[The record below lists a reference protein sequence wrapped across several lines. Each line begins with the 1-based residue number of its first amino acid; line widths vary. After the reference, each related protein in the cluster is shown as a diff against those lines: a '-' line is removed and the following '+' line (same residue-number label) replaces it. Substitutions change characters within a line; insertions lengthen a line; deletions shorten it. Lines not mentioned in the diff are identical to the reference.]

1 MQFLLLHLREKKMK
15 KIIIGAALAVS
26 TFVSS
31 AVVSFADELLVPNM
45 TYRVGPYAA
54 NGTMVA
60 NGFTDYFTM
69 LNERDGG
76 IGGVM
81 VNPEECETGYKAQV
95 GVECYES
102 YRGKNALVH
111 TPNSTGITLQILQK
125 APEDEVPILTMGYG
139 LSAAAKGETFPW
151 AFNYPASYWSQMTSI
166 LSHINNET
174 GLKGKKIAFLYLDV
188 GYGREPIP
196 VLKDLGPKMGFETL
210 YVPVAGKEMQN
221 QSSHWLTI
229 RKEKPD
235 WVIMWGWGAMNPT
248 AIKEAAKTRFPL
260 DRFIG
265 NWWSGAHVDTQ
276 ALGSKAKGYLSS
288 SFTTTGTD
296 FPAIQDMI
304 KYVVKPGKTKT
315 KPDMPGKVLYNRA
328 MFNAVIIAEAI
339 MVAQKTTGK
348 KMVTGADVRLGL
360 ENIKLDE
367 ARLKEL
373 GLAGFTAPVIGSCQD
388 HENGGAI
395 FVQQW
400 DGSDWVRKTDLIPP
414 MEDVVQPLL
423 TAAAAKYVSDKSG
436 WKTQNCN

>member
-1 MQFLLLHLREKKMK
+1 MK
-15 KIIIGAALAVS
+15 KHIIGAAVALGTLISTVS
-26 TFVSS
+26 M
-31 AVVSFADELLVPNM
+31 SFAEELLVPHL
-45 TYRVGPYAA
+45 TYRVGPFAA
-54 NGTMVA
+54 NGTMGA
-60 NGFTDYFTM
+60 NAITDYFTM

-76 IGGVM
+76 IGGLK
-81 VNPEECETGYKAQV
+81 VNPEECETGYNAQK

-102 YRGKNALVH
+102 YRGKNPLMH
-111 TPNSTGITLQILQK
+111 IPNSTGITLQLLQK
-125 APEDEVPILTMGYG
+125 APEDEVPIFTMGYG

-166 LSHINNET
+166 LSYIDSET
-174 GLKGKKIAFLYLDV
+174 GLKGKKLAFLYLDG

-196 VLKDLGPKMGFETL
+196 LLDKLSPQMGFD
-210 YVPVAGKEMQN
+210 VVKIPVAFADSQN
-221 QSSHWLTI
+221 QGSQWLTI

-235 WVIMWGWGAMNPT
+235 WVIMWGWGVMNIT

-265 NWWSGAHVDTQ
+265 NWWSGAHVDTE
-276 ALGSKAKGYLSS
+276 ALGSKAKGYLAS

-304 KYVVKPGKTKT
+304 KYVVKPGKSKT
-315 KPDMPGKVLYNRA
+315 EMGMPGKVLYNRA

-339 MVAQKTTGK
+339 TVAQKMTGK
-348 KMVTGADVRLGL
+348 KNVTGADVRLGL

-373 GLAGFTAPVIGSCQD
+373 GLEGFTAPVIGSCAD
-388 HENGGAI
+388 HENGGSI

-400 DGSDWVRKTDLIPP
+400 DGSDWKRITGLIPP
-414 MEDVVQPLL
+414 MTDVVQPLL
-423 TAAAAKYVSDKSG
+423 TAAAEKYVSDKSG
-436 WKTQNCN
+436 WTTQKCN